1 MKRSILLAS
10 ALMVTLGI
18 VSSAYAIGCNS
29 NVQADSVVTYYKG
42 YPCNF
47 GGVNWPV
54 NEYSHYANF
63 NSGYDLGCSGTVKFY
78 YPSGSNI
85 SGSWVGS
92 TSPYNRRWNI
102 PKSWA
107 VPMVCKN
114 PAAPC
119 GNNWWCWQQGFYAP
133 SCCYSI

>member
-1 MKRSILLAS
+1 MIKQTLLGLS
-10 ALMVTLGI
+10 ALLVTLTV

-42 YPCNF
+42 YPCVF
-47 GGVNWPV
+47 GITLYVD
-54 NEYSHYANF
+54 EYSHYALF

-85 SGSWVGS
+85 DGSWRGS
-92 TSPYNRRWNI
+92 SSPYNRQWNI

-107 VPMVCKN
+107 VTMLCKN

-133 SCCYSI
+133 SCCYSV